1 MSRLRLSILL
11 FFYAVIG
18 FQPTLRAADSATSA
32 SASPRCIALII
43 GGAPGDAL
51 HGRHFADWLNRFN
64 SVLKPSV
71 SKPDDLILL
80 TSQGEVK
87 SRTGDATGA
96 SIQTAISNLVMRVE
110 PGDQFIMVLVGHGLA
125 DGSLALAGPDLS
137 TATLAEALKPLK
149 AKRQIVL
156 DFSSSSGAIIPVLVQ
171 PGRILLTAN
180 TADQTSASEFA
191 EFFLL
196 ALEAKPAGLAPSLL
210 DLFNTATFE
219 YAQWIAHQCQPS
231 EAEGLTGW
239 KVSGKRACALYRKLY
254 SGDDVP
260 ESIRLASAAD
270 TEEDGEL
277 PLVPGENPDASFWT
291 GRRIPNGTPMLE
303 DTGRSDGAASLSEA
317 GFKAITG
324 TGGDGIGQL
333 AKRTFLGKPEGIAP

>member
-1 MSRLRLSILL
+1 MSRIRLSILL
-11 FFYAVIG
+11 IVCAIIG
-18 FQPTLRAADSATSA
+18 LLPTLRAADSAPA
-32 SASPRCIALII
+32 PSASPRCFALII

-51 HGRHFADWLNRFN
+51 HGRHFADWLNRFYT
-64 SVLKPSV
+64 VLKPSV
-71 SKPDDLILL
+71 SQSDDLILL

-87 SRTGDATGA
+87 PRTGDATGA
-96 SIQTAISNLVMRVE
+96 SIQTAISNFVMRVE
-110 PGDQFIMVLVGHGLA
+110 SGDQFVLVLVGHGLA

-137 TATLAEALKPLK
+137 TAALAEALKPLK

-156 DFSSSSGAIIPVLVQ
+156 DFTSSSGAIIPVMVQ

-180 TADQTSASEFA
+180 TAEQTSASEFA

-196 ALEAKPAGLAPSLL
+196 ALEAKSAGPAPSLL
-210 DLFNTATFE
+210 DLFNTATVA

-231 EAEGLTGW
+231 ETEGLKGW
-239 KVSGKRACALYRKLY
+239 KVSGKQACALYRKLY

-260 ESIRLASAAD
+260 ESIRLASASD
-270 TEEDGEL
+270 TEEDAEL
-277 PLVPGENPDASFWT
+277 PLAPGENPDAGFWT
-291 GRRIPNGTPMLE
+291 GRRLPNGTPMLE
-303 DTGRSDGAASLSEA
+303 DTGRSDGASSLSEA